1 MRLAPRLVFAF
12 GFLAAAAALG
22 LGVSLREERR
32 NEATA
37 TFDQQVQAAC
47 VTVARAISDEG
58 DRDRRLIGNACQ
70 DGELAGSL
78 LTVLERGD
86 LDANR
91 LRFVKRVPR
100 LRVAYGLD
108 ELRLATPKEILATD
122 PIEKFSEPWPISDR
136 IGHGDKPDTDAE
148 YNVRFVTKGPGKV
161 AIQSQCSVG
170 SRDKTVFLRGVRYL
184 EPTVRRLEESLGMR
198 VQVAQEATIEGR
210 SGGGATS
217 EPLGASSATSALSAG
232 ATERAFSSGIVYNAY
247 GGAQTYGGAQNE
259 ALARTND
266 VEVPLLRAA
275 SGLRAARCHARLP
288 TPGRAPRANAPVP
301 VLDVDVQKSTAELDA
316 SIARLDRFVI
326 AAVLLSMLIAFA
338 VGVLLARGLSAP
350 LVRLA
355 EEAERVPQAEAKPI
369 ASRGGSTE
377 VRNLVL
383 VFNRMLAD
391 LASAR
396 RRLADVS
403 RVAAWREV
411 ARRVA
416 HEVKNPLAP
425 IQAAI
430 ETLRRLRARKD
441 PAFDE
446 YFDEASTTV
455 LQEVRRISDIVTE
468 FTRFARLPHP
478 VPTMLEIPVVLEE
491 VAKFHRELA
500 PQVAVDVTVA
510 SAVPQVRA
518 DRGQLVQ
525 VATNLLQ
532 NALDA
537 LKEEAQGG
545 RVHITIASRSAAN
558 GAVWVDV
565 LFSDTGPGVDPE
577 FAPRIFEPY
586 ATTKAKGTGLG
597 LAIAQRIAV
606 EHAGEL
612 VLEELPALGRGT
624 TFRLS
629 LPVLGPPDVLP
640 GSERM

>member
-1 MRLAPRLVFAF
+1 VRLAPRLVFAF

-47 VTVARAISDEG
+47 IAVARAISDEG

-78 LTVLERGD
+78 LPVLERGD

-122 PIEKFSEPWPISDR
+122 PIDRFSEPWPLAQR
-136 IGHGDKPDTDAE
+136 IGHGEKLDTDAE
-148 YNVRFVTKGPGKV
+148 YSVGFVTKEQGKI

-198 VQVAQEATIEGR
+198 VQVAQEATIEAR
-210 SGGGATS
+210 PFGGATS
-217 EPLGASSATSALSAG
+217 ETLAASSSSTAG
-232 ATERAFSSGIVYNAY
+232 AAERPSLSENVQNAY
-247 GGAQTYGGAQNE
+247 GAAQNMPQTRANE
-259 ALARTND
+259 A
-266 VEVPLLRAA
+266 EVPKLRAA
-275 SGLRAARCHARLP
+275 LGLRAARCHARLSI
-288 TPGRAPRANAPVP
+288 PGRALRMSAAAN
-301 VLDVDVQKSTAELDA
+301 VLEVDVQKSTADLDA

-326 AAVLLSMLIAFA
+326 VAVLLSMLIAFA

-430 ETLRRLRARKD
+430 ETLRRLRARND

-446 YFDEASTTV
+446 YFDEASSTV

-478 VPTMLEIPVVLEE
+478 VPTMIDIRAVLDE
-491 VAKFHRELA
+491 VAKFHRDLA
-500 PQVAVDVTVA
+500 PQVAVDVTV
-510 SAVPQVRA
+510 SGSVPQVRA

-525 VATNLLQ
+525 VATNLVQ

-537 LKEEAQGG
+537 LKEQAQGG
-545 RVHITIASRSAAN
+545 RVHIAIASRSAAN

-565 LFSDTGPGVDPE
+565 RFSDTGPGVDPE

-612 VLEELPALGRGT
+612 VLEEVPALGRGT